1 LSIFLCFSSRKRTGT
16 SRQAIRTDA
25 ETAALLAFFDS
36 VQAKRGFVTED
47 LREKI
52 MADKAQLTVPL
63 SKMIAELS
71 EKHEMPKKKLAEL
84 FGDFIDLTVKNL
96 KKGNKVRITGLGIM
110 QVRNRPA
117 RMGRNPATGEAIK
130 IKASRKVAFRVAKE
144 VKEAI

>member
-1 LSIFLCFSSRKRTGT
+1 LILRREDTK
-16 SRQAIRTDA
+16 
-25 ETAALLAFFDS
+25 
-36 VQAKRGFVTED
+36 FVTEETE
-47 LREKI
+47 EKI

-63 SKMIAELS
+63 SKMLS
-71 EKHEMPKKKLAEL
+71 EPKKKLAEL

-96 KKGNKVRITGLGIM
+96 KKGNKVRINGLGIM

>member
-1 LSIFLCFSSRKRTGT
+1 
-16 SRQAIRTDA
+16 
-25 ETAALLAFFDS
+25 
-36 VQAKRGFVTED
+36 
-47 LREKI
+47 
-52 MADKAQLTVPL
+52 MADKAQMTVPL
-63 SKMIAELS
+63 SKMVAEIA
-71 EKHEMPKKKLAEL
+71 EKHEMPKKKIAEL
-84 FGDFIDLTVKNL
+84 FGDFIDLTVRNL